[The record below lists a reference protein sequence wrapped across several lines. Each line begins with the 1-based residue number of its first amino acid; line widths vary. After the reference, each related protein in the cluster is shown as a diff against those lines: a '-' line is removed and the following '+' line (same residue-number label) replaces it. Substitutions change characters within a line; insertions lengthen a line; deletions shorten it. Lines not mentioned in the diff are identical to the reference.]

1 MEFINQ
7 TNVIEMIEVLLI
19 TFISVF
25 TVAMFMLTISRFK
38 DLSKI
43 NKENKE
49 ALSKISFDN
58 FFERIYHKKAVENIV
73 LDKHLEAAYE
83 EYRHQNSILLKK
95 AAFYFSLQV
104 IFGGLFAFILT
115 SFYNYINILFFI
127 PLLFGITTFLLFSN
141 MENVYNKICIEVI
154 RVES

>member
-58 FFERIYHKKAVENIV
+58 FFETAGPYIDFVNVTTDGVPSGEDRLKVKKGYKVALYVQVMHDNLKRKLQADRIIK
-73 LDKHLEAAYE
+73 
-83 EYRHQNSILLKK
+83 
-95 AAFYFSLQV
+95 SLSSG
-104 IFGGLFAFILT
+104 F
-115 SFYNYINILFFI
+115 
-127 PLLFGITTFLLFSN
+127 
-141 MENVYNKICIEVI
+141 
-154 RVES
+154 